1 MSIDMYTIDLDF
13 LGINEAI
20 PVFVFPTHGKIFL
33 VECGPGS
40 TLVTLERKLKPLGY
54 GLDDISDVFITHI
67 HLDHAGA
74 AGSLARRGARIHVH
88 PSGARHLIDPEK
100 LITSAERIYGDQMQT
115 LWGDFLP
122 VAEKDLSILEDG
134 QVIKVGD
141 IEINAIHTP
150 GHANHHIA
158 YVIDGICFSGDVGGS
173 RMPGQKFIT
182 LPMPPPDFH
191 LETWY
196 QTIEK
201 LKGLDLKQIVVT
213 HYGAFDDV
221 AWHLATLQEKLED
234 IDVWMRKVMPTAQTL
249 EDVHQQYMRWI
260 QTEYDRYGIPE
271 EIRKKYEG
279 ASPSWMTPAGL
290 FRYWNKYRREQSDQP
305 QGK

>member
-1 MSIDMYTIDLDF
+1 MSHDMHTLDLEF
-13 LGINEAI
+13 LGIHEAI
-20 PVFVFPTHGKIFL
+20 PVFVFPTQGKIFL

-40 TLVTLERKLKPLGY
+40 TLPTLEGKLKALGY
-54 GLDDISDVFITHI
+54 SLDDISDVFITHI

-88 PSGARHLIDPEK
+88 PAGARHLIDPEK

-115 LWGDFLP
+115 LWGEFLP

-134 QVIKVGD
+134 QVVKVGA
-141 IEINAIHTP
+141 IEVKSIHTP

-158 YVIDGICFSGDVGGS
+158 YVIDGMCFSGDVGGS
-173 RMPGQKFIT
+173 RMPGQHFIT

-201 LKGLDLKQIVVT
+201 LKALVLKKIVVT
-213 HYGAFDDV
+213 HYGAFEDV
-221 AWHLATLQEKLED
+221 AWHLATLQEKLTE
-234 IDVWMRKVMPTAQTL
+234 IDAWMQNVMPAAQSL
-249 EDVHQQYMRWI
+249 EDVHQKFMHWMQA
-260 QTEYDRYGIPE
+260 QYDRSGLPD
-271 EIRKKYEG
+271 EIRKQYEG
-279 ASPSWMTPAGL
+279 ASPSWMSPAGL
-290 FRYWNKYRREQSDQP
+290 FRYWNKYRRDQDDQS
-305 QGK
+305 KEK